1 MTNQLL
7 RKNAYPLSEA
17 KNKKAHR
24 KLTLGGRLVWNS
36 VEKFTFIFLT
46 GGVGY
51 GLIEL
56 LWRGRTH
63 PSMVLTGG
71 ACFTI
76 IYGVNQAMKKRSVF
90 LRSMLCAAAITAV
103 EFSVGMVVNR
113 LLQLGVWD
121 YSGMKW
127 NLLGQICPLYSFF
140 WFLLCIPLMLLLSKI
155 SPKAAACEK

>member
-1 MTNQLL
+1 MTNQFL
-7 RKNAYPLSEA
+7 RKNAYTLSEA

-76 IYGVNQAMKKRSVF
+76 LYGINQIMKNRSVF

-113 LLQLGVWD
+113 LLHLGVWD

-155 SPKAAACEK
+155 SPKAIAREK